1 MSEEMEIIKVETLP
15 EPSLELLNKVYAASK
30 KTSDRLPKGKYKCC
44 GSGFAFGT
52 KVMDNTEELREYI
65 LENGEFKDIETGE
78 FIEREIPVIEEP
90 QAPVEEE
97 PQEEQIEEK
106 PQEEPVEEADQEKRF
121 EQVPVMETIKFLT
134 INDKEF
140 FIKEK
145 DETVYIKSGE
155 DYKTLTVP
163 TEEEIKALNI
173 KVKYKKINYFW
184 SPIVDDEGE

>member
-15 EPSLELLNKVYAASK
+15 DPSLELLGKVYVSSK
-30 KTSDRLPKGKYKCC
+30 KTNDKLPKGKYKCC

-52 KVMDNTEELREYI
+52 KVMDNAEELREYI

-90 QAPVEEE
+90 QAPVEE
-97 PQEEQIEEK
+97 PQEEQIEE
-106 PQEEPVEEADQEKRF
+106 EIVEESDQEKRF

-134 INDKEF
+134 LNDKEF

-145 DETVYIKSGE
+145 DETAYVKSDE